1 MEILVSQII
10 MNGKISDMQYLKR
23 NKNIAL
29 ILGIVLL
36 LFYIYNRI
44 YPIHLDSL
52 EQIVTGKILNIIIYF
67 VIRFISAIL
76 CINIAKRLNSNQIF
90 WGLFGFILPPISLIA
105 IYFIKVKDKKTI
117 ENNNHEK
124 KS

>member
-1 MEILVSQII
+1 
-10 MNGKISDMQYLKR
+10 MQHLKR

-76 CINIAKRLNSNQIF
+76 CINIAKRLNRNQLF

-105 IYFIKVKDKKTI
+105 IYFINVKDKKTI